1 MIHLFESLVIAATL
15 VCAALAYRSFWQY
28 RSARTLAIRTGNGID
43 DASFIQIGGIEQ
55 WVQIRG
61 ENPINPVV
69 LVLHGGMA
77 LSYMAFTSLF
87 QPWEKQFTIVQWDR
101 RGVGKTFGRNH
112 PSGPGEMALERT
124 ILDGIELAEWL
135 GKRLQKEKLILLGH
149 SMGSIVGLTMAK
161 RRPDLFLAYIGTEQV
176 VSMAENEAV
185 SYEMMLATLRT
196 AGDEKGYDALAQ
208 IGPPPYP
215 NARVWGAKQQLMTRV
230 DPTYRRMVRRII
242 PSMLFSAPNYS
253 LKNLFHFIAGN
264 RFSGKHLFTDWM
276 SFDAKEL
283 GYRFEI
289 PVLIIQGE
297 TDVMAPTVLV
307 QRWFEQIEAPQKS
320 LVLVNSMGHLLMF
333 ANPDL
338 FLCKLTNFLGASRL
352 GT

>member
-1 MIHLFESLVIAATL
+1 MIHLFEALVIATAL
-15 VCAALAYRSFWQY
+15 ACGGLAYRAFWQY
-28 RSARTLAIRTGNGID
+28 RNARTFAIRTDNGID
-43 DASFIQIGGIEQ
+43 EASFIQIGGIEQ
-55 WVQIRG
+55 WIQIRG
-61 ENPINPVV
+61 ENRSNPVM

-77 LSYMAFTSLF
+77 LSYLAFTPLF

-112 PSGPGEMALERT
+112 PNGHGEMDLERI

-161 RRPDLFLAYIGTEQV
+161 RRPNLFLAYLGTEQV
-176 VSMAENEAV
+176 ISMAENEAV
-185 SYEMMLATLRT
+185 SYELMLATLR
-196 AGDEKGYDALAQ
+196 AVGDEKSLDALTQ

-215 NARVWGAKQQLMTRV
+215 NVRVWGAKQQLMTRV
-230 DPTYRRMVRRII
+230 DPMYRRTVRRVI
-242 PSMLFSAPNYS
+242 PSLLFFAPNYS
-253 LKNLFHFIAGN
+253 LKDLLHFIAGN
-264 RFSGKHLFTDWM
+264 RFSAEHLFADWM
-276 SFDAKEL
+276 SFDAKKL
-283 GYRFEI
+283 GHRFEI

-307 QRWFEQIEAPQKS
+307 QEWFEQLEAQQKS
-320 LVLVNSMGHLLMF
+320 LVVVNSMGHLLMF
-333 ANPDL
+333 VNPDL
-338 FLCKLTNFLGASRL
+338 FLCKLANFLAANRL